1 MSYSNCRKRSVN
13 LKMTFTICKRIRM
26 NSMLKSR
33 QKTGKYCTFKWPLEP
48 NNRCTYRRNKSSKSK
63 NKKFSFKTNNKLR
76 KSSNPTLIKSNKSC
90 PNTLMN
96 SIPTINESTVIS
108 YPIYRPG
115 SEEKNS
121 LGHHEG

>member
-1 MSYSNCRKRSVN
+1 
-13 LKMTFTICKRIRM
+13 M

-48 NNRCTYRRNKSSKSK
+48 NNRCTYQRNKSLKSK
-63 NKKFSFKTNNKLR
+63 NKNMSFKTNNKLS

-90 PNTLMN
+90 PNTSMN

-108 YPIYRPG
+108 YSIYRPG
-115 SEEKNS
+115 SEEKNCI
-121 LGHHEG
+121 GHYEG